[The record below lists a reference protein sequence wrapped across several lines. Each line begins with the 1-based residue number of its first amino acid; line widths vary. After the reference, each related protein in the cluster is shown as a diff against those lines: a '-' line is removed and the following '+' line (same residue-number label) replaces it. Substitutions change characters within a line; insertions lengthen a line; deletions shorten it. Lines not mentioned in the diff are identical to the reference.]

1 MEGVKRT
8 KSTKAQV
15 YKSAAFPQLVA
26 KEGTKDAD
34 GSLPIL
40 SWGRDA
46 AEGTTDVGNEM
57 PSFCDFN

>member
-8 KSTKAQV
+8 KSTKAQAQQ
-15 YKSAAFPQLVA
+15 SAAFPQLVA

-40 SWGRDA
+40 S
-46 AEGTTDVGNEM
+46 
-57 PSFCDFN
+57 